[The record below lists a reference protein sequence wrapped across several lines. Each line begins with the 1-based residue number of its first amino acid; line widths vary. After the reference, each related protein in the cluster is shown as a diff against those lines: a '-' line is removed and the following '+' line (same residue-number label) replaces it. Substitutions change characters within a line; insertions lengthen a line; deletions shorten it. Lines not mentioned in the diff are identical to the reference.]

1 MYHQGRAEIGAG
13 HDWGRGSG
21 WRDAEFDGGSANDG
35 LVSVIVPH
43 LDDYANLDACLRLL
57 QDQTFP
63 KDRTEIIVAD
73 NGSSRGVDA
82 VRRIVGGRA
91 RVIEAA
97 ERGAGPARNAG
108 VRASHG
114 AVLAFIDSDCRPAAD
129 WIERG
134 FAAMSRANVIG
145 GRVEV
150 DVVDPLNP
158 TGAEAFEKVFAF
170 NFKHYIEEKG
180 FSGTGNL
187 FVRRKDFDRVG
198 GFRSVVAED
207 LDWSWRATAVGL
219 GWPTPTMSSSRTPR
233 DTIGTSSNASGG
245 RCTAEAYAV
254 ACEKRYGRL
263 LWFFRSWAI
272 LASPFAH
279 SVTVL
284 RSKKLMGLDQKA
296 KAVAVLFRLRAWRF
310 VETNRLLF

>member
-1 MYHQGRAEIGAG
+1 MLARKPRLEPVMNGGKVPASETP
-13 HDWGRGSG
+13 
-21 WRDAEFDGGSANDG
+21 EFDGGSG

-43 LDDYANLDACLRLL
+43 LDDYENLDACLRLL
-57 QDQTFP
+57 QDQSFP
-63 KDRTEIIVAD
+63 KDRTEIVVAD

-82 VRRIVGGRA
+82 VRQIVGGRGQ
-91 RVIEAA
+91 VIDVA

-108 VRASHG
+108 VAASHG

-129 WIERG
+129 WIDRG
-134 FAAMSRANVIG
+134 LAAISRANVIG

-150 DVVDPLNP
+150 DVLDPANP

-180 FSGTGNL
+180 FSGSGNL

-207 LDWSWRATAVGL
+207 VDWSRRATAAGL
-219 GWPTPTMSSSRTPR
+219 RLAYADDVVVSHPARYDWDQLKNKWRKL
-233 DTIGTSSNASGG
+233 
-245 RCTAEAYAV
+245 TAEAYAV

-284 RSKKLMGLDQKA
+284 RSKKLMGMDQKA

-310 VETNRLLF
+310 VETNRLLFSK

>member
-1 MYHQGRAEIGAG
+1 MAADDTKRAPLLEA
-13 HDWGRGSG
+13 SG
-21 WRDAEFDGGSANDG
+21 GPPQIDLA
-35 LVSVIVPH
+35 SVIVPH
-43 LDDYANLDACLRLL
+43 LEDYENLDVCLSLL
-57 QDQTFP
+57 QAQSFP

-82 VRRIVGGRA
+82 VRRIVGGRG

-108 VRASHG
+108 VRASRG

-134 FAAMSRANVIG
+134 LAAMSRANVIG

-150 DVVDPLNP
+150 DVRDPESP

-170 NFKHYIEEKG
+170 NSKRYVEEMG

-187 FVRRKDFDRVG
+187 FVRREDFERVG

-207 LDWSWRATAVGL
+207 VDWGRRATAMGL
-219 GWPTPTMSSSRTPR
+219 RLAYADDVVVSHPARYDWDQLKNKWRKS
-233 DTIGTSSNASGG
+233 
-245 RCTAEAYAV
+245 TAEAYAI
-254 ACEKRYGRL
+254 ACEKR
-263 LWFFRSWAI
+263 
-272 LASPFAH
+272 
-279 SVTVL
+279 
-284 RSKKLMGLDQKA
+284 
-296 KAVAVLFRLRAWRF
+296 
-310 VETNRLLF
+310 

>member
-1 MYHQGRAEIGAG
+1 MTGGQVSVSKTPE
-13 HDWGRGSG
+13 S
-21 WRDAEFDGGSANDG
+21 DGGSSNVG
-35 LVSVIVPH
+35 LVSVVVPH
-43 LDDYANLDACLRLL
+43 FNDYENLDVCLSLL
-57 QDQTFP
+57 QEQSFP
-63 KDRTEIIVAD
+63 KERTEIVVAD
-73 NGSSRGVDA
+73 NGSSRGIDA
-82 VRRIVGGRA
+82 VRRIVGGRG
-91 RVIEAA
+91 RVIDVA

-108 VRASHG
+108 VAASHG

-134 FAAMSRANVIG
+134 LAATSRANVIG

-150 DVVDPLNP
+150 DVLDPANP

-170 NFKHYIEEKG
+170 NFKRYIEEVG
-180 FSGTGNL
+180 FSGSGNL
-187 FVRRKDFDRVG
+187 FVRREDFERVG

-207 LDWSWRATAVGL
+207 VDWSRRATAVGL
-219 GWPTPTMSSSRTPR
+219 RLAYADDVVVSHPARYDWDQLKNKWRR
-233 DTIGTSSNASGG
+233 I
-245 RCTAEAYAV
+245 TAEAYAV

-284 RSKKLMGLDQKA
+284 RSKKLMRMDQKA

-310 VETNRLLF
+310 VETNRLLFSK

>member
-1 MYHQGRAEIGAG
+1 MLPRKVKSEPVMTGGQVPASETPE
-13 HDWGRGSG
+13 S
-21 WRDAEFDGGSANDG
+21 DGGSR

-43 LDDYANLDACLRLL
+43 LDDYENLDACLRLL
-57 QDQTFP
+57 QDQSFP
-63 KDRTEIIVAD
+63 NDRTEIVVAD
-73 NGSSRGVDA
+73 NGSSRGIDA
-82 VRRIVGGRA
+82 VRQIVGGRG
-91 RVIEAA
+91 RVIEVA

-108 VRASHG
+108 VAASHG
-114 AVLAFIDSDCRPAAD
+114 TVLAFIDSDCRPAAD

-134 FAAMSRANVIG
+134 LAAMSRANVIG
-145 GRVEV
+145 GSVEV
-150 DVVDPLNP
+150 DVLDPANP

-180 FSGTGNL
+180 FSGSGNL

-207 LDWSWRATAVGL
+207 VDWTRRATAVGL
-219 GWPTPTMSSSRTPR
+219 RLAYANDVVVSHPARYDWDQLKNKWRKS
-233 DTIGTSSNASGG
+233 
-245 RCTAEAYAV
+245 TAEAYAV

-284 RSKKLMGLDQKA
+284 RSKKLMGMDQKA

-310 VETNRLLF
+310 VETNRLLFSK

>member
-1 MYHQGRAEIGAG
+1 MTGGEVRAGETPE
-13 HDWGRGSG
+13 S
-21 WRDAEFDGGSANDG
+21 DGGSANDG

-43 LDDYANLDACLRLL
+43 LDDYENLDACLRLL

-63 KDRTEIIVAD
+63 KDRTEIVVVD

-108 VRASHG
+108 VRASDG
-114 AVLAFIDSDCRPAAD
+114 AVLAFVDSDCRPAAD

-150 DVVDPLNP
+150 DVLDPLNP

-207 LDWSWRATAVGL
+207 VDWSRRATAAGL
-219 GWPTPTMSSSRTPR
+219 RLAYADDVVVSHPARHDWEELKRKWRKS
-233 DTIGTSSNASGG
+233 
-245 RCTAEAYAV
+245 TAEAYAV

-284 RSKKLMGLDQKA
+284 RSKKLMRMDHKA

-310 VETNRLLF
+310 VETNRLLFFPSRHLNGAI